1 MDFANFADENED
13 LVPWLEEGLGN
24 GERALTA
31 AGLLERGE
39 GTRP

>member
-1 MDFANFADENED
+1 MDLADENED
-13 LVPWLEEGLGN
+13 LVPWVEEGLGN
-24 GERALTA
+24 GERAMTA